1 MKRSEKKQLR
11 QLQSTRQLMD
21 IHEIMESSVRTGHG
35 ELAFFFI
42 SPLNLSLLP
51 QEAIQSRIHDL
62 ALLLQEKG
70 ALELMAL
77 DARESLQRTRDWYQ
91 ERIAVESEP
100 KLRELLMDDCRHME
114 SISLLSTGKREFAIV
129 LRVKDLTECGGELF
143 LSSMEESIRKQGFRV
158 RRARKQDLMR
168 LLAIYYEQNISV
180 ERYDDLDGERW
191 GAQ

>member
-42 SPLNLSLLP
+42 SPLNLSLLR

-62 ALLLQEKG
+62 AVLLQEKG
-70 ALELMAL
+70 
-77 DARESLQRTRDWYQ
+77 
-91 ERIAVESEP
+91 AVESEP
-100 KLRELLMDDCRHME
+100 KLRELLMDDCRHMD

-129 LRVKDLTECGGELF
+129 FRVKDLTECGGELF

-191 GAQ
+191 GTQ